1 MVWYTMAGPNGE
13 GWAFDPDGAAHVI
26 RSNHY
31 NRQLVLRSRIV
42 RRDHGFLMPTTTEV
56 ETNFNGIRDEVTRQ
70 ARVTVDQL
78 DRDFNTNPR
87 RLYEWLVHVR
97 EDGESAGDSWR
108 TMSQQAT
115 RESAQAI
122 NANVDGW
129 ENALAA
135 TRFVRDASAGI
146 LFVGATVLSGGA
158 AAAAMAGGAGL
169 TFTGNTQDNL
179 ASNQT
184 LRQAMGNAAI
194 ATTIAV
200 VTNVLIPR
208 GLSAFGRGMMTAG
221 QTTLTMDQNV
231 ALGLISVQAN
241 FAGDVIKT
249 ALTAD
254 SSSMS
259 ETAARQFRRQMA
271 GRAGFEITAMLFQS
285 WLASRGIPASAFLRR
300 SEDVVNSATGGT
312 LSAIG
317 DRVVAAIQNQDTQA
331 RGPGVRPRDLD
342 IAFTRLRRT
351 MDAEAYVRE
360 VAMRPA

>member
-1 MVWYTMAGPNGE
+1 MPWSSMAGPGGE

-31 NRQLVLRSRIV
+31 NRELIARSRIV
-42 RRDHGFLMPTTTEV
+42 RREHGFLMPVTTEV
-56 ETNFNGIRDEVTRQ
+56 ETNFSGIRDAVNRA

-78 DRDFNTNPR
+78 DRDFATNPR
-87 RLYEWLVHVR
+87 RLYEWLVQVR
-97 EDGESAGDSWR
+97 EDGEAAGDSWR
-108 TMSQQAT
+108 AMSQRAT
-115 RESAQAI
+115 RESAQSI
-122 NANVDGW
+122 NANVDRW

-135 TRFVRDASAGI
+135 TRFVRDASAGT
-146 LFVGATVLSGGA
+146 LLVGATILSGGA

-208 GLSAFGRGMMTAG
+208 GLTAVGRGMMTAG
-221 QTTLTMDQNV
+221 QTTLTMGQNV

-254 SSSMS
+254 STSMS
-259 ETAARQFRRQMA
+259 EAAARQFRRQMA

-300 SEDVVNSATGGT
+300 SEEAVTSATGGA
-312 LSAIG
+312 LNAIG
-317 DRVVAAIQNQDTQA
+317 DRVVTAIQNQNAQA
-331 RGPGVRPRDLD
+331 RGPGVHPRDLD
-342 IAFTRLRRT
+342 IAFTRLRRM

-360 VAMRPA
+360 VAMRPG